1 MPMTRRQ
8 KKEQTEKVLNPGK
21 TFGAISSFLAA
32 LIILS
37 LTLRYFYFIKD
48 KQLFTIHATI
58 VAEPFT
64 TKSRLSNA
72 VVSMFSSYDK
82 IKLK

>member
-8 KKEQTEKVLNPGK
+8 KKEQTEKVLNPEK

-32 LIILS
+32 LILS
-37 LTLRYFYFIKD
+37 LTLGYFYFIKD

-82 IKLK
+82 IKLE